1 MGQLFAVEIIYRGV
15 FQKTLAKNI
24 TRGIV
29 LAAHNEGKLGIS
41 FGRYGDAPE
50 RNGIP
55 AKGFA
60 IVADDEETLEAGMAQ
75 YEPKTV
81 DVTVVLDDTLCK
93 GTESWAWYGL
103 RPVNGSLKANRTL
116 IVVSLQDAKS
126 LVKVIHQRKD
136 AYKLG
141 VLKGI
146 TSFSGMWIYKDDH
159 TDVRVLGAIAK
170 ALPELVSLKSVERF
184 INDKLKADQLK
195 ITSTRAAFDRFTAID
210 VKPNE
215 GCADKLEKYELLKW
229 RDMRGGIS
237 IKGQPQGGPYADP
250 ITKDKGGFRPARNEL
265 FKKYSSRMGRPVINF
280 STCTKC
286 TLCWLN
292 CPDGSFDV
300 TPEGTYDV
308 NLESCCGCGICEA
321 VCPVKNCV
329 SMVNESEFVGNDSQW
344 ANFRKDGEAYLKW
357 LETTIKKAEPIEQ
370 RSQGFRYRGQYQEQV
385 PVALEVARK
394 G

>member
-41 FGRYGDAPE
+41 FGRYGDSPE

-55 AKGFA
+55 AKSFA
-60 IVADDEETLEAGMAQ
+60 IIATDEQTLEAGMAQ
-75 YEPKTV
+75 YEPKQV

-103 RPVNGSLKANRTL
+103 RPVNGALKSGRAL
-116 IVVSLQDAKS
+116 IVISLQDAPALLK
-126 LVKVIHQRKD
+126 LIHRREKP
-136 AYKLG
+136 YKLG
-141 VLKGI
+141 IVKGV
-146 TSFSGMWIYKDDH
+146 TSFSGMWVYKDDH

-170 ALPELVSLKSVERF
+170 ALPELVSLKSVEQF
-184 INDKLKADQLK
+184 IIEKLKNPLK
-195 ITSTRAAFDRFTAID
+195 VTSARTAFDRFTTID
-210 VKPNE
+210 VKPGQGNAE
-215 GCADKLEKYELLKW
+215 ELETYAFPKW
-229 RDMRGGIS
+229 GDMRLGVS
-237 IKGQPQGGPYADP
+237 IKGQPQGGPYKDP
-250 ITKDKGGFRPARNEL
+250 VTKQAGGFRPERNRL
-265 FKKYSSRMGRPVINF
+265 FKKYSTRTMRPVVNF
-280 STCTKC
+280 ATCTKC

-300 TPEGTYDV
+300 APDGTYDV
-308 NLESCCGCGICEA
+308 DLEGCCGCGICEA
-321 VCPVKNCV
+321 VCPVKECITMV
-329 SMVNESEFVGNDSQW
+329 SESEFHDNDSQW
-344 ANFRKDGEAYLKW
+344 VKFRKDREAYLKW
-357 LETTIKKAEPIEQ
+357 LEKTIKTAEPTEQ

-385 PVALEVARK
+385 PAVLELAQK

>member
-1 MGQLFAVEIIYRGV
+1 MGQLISVELIYRGV

-41 FGRYGDAPE
+41 FGRYGDSPE

-55 AKGFA
+55 AKSFA
-60 IVADDEETLEAGMAQ
+60 IVADDEQTLEAGMAQ

-103 RPVNGSLKANRTL
+103 RPVNGSLKPGRTL
-116 IVVSLQDAKS
+116 IVISQQDASALLK
-126 LVKVIHQRKD
+126 LIHRRQEP
-136 AYKLG
+136 YKLG
-141 VLKGI
+141 VLKGV
-146 TSFSGMWIYKDDH
+146 TSFSGMWNYKDDH

-170 ALPELVSLKSVERF
+170 ALPELVSMKSVEQF
-184 INDKLKADQLK
+184 ISDKLKSSEKVA
-195 ITSTRAAFDRFTAID
+195 SARAAFDHLTAVD
-210 VKPNE
+210 VKPGQGNTE
-215 GCADKLEKYELLKW
+215 KLKQHSLLKW
-229 RDMRGGIS
+229 QDMRLGVS
-237 IKGQPQGGPYADP
+237 IKGQPQGGPYEDP
-250 ITKDKGGFRPARNEL
+250 STKKMGGFRPARNEL
-265 FKKYSSRMGRPVINF
+265 FTKFSTRTARPVINF
-280 STCTKC
+280 ATCTKC

-300 TPEGTYDV
+300 TPDGTYDV
-308 NLESCCGCGICEA
+308 DLQSCCGCGICEA
-321 VCPVKNCV
+321 VCPVKNCI
-329 SMVNESEFVGNDSQW
+329 SMVNEAEFHDSDRQW
-344 ANFRKDGEAYLKW
+344 LSYKKDSAAYLQW
-357 LETTIKKAEPIEQ
+357 LDKTIKKAEPLAE
-370 RSQGFRYRGQYQEQV
+370 RSQGFRYRGQYKEQI